1 MKNYKKLQDVIWE
14 ITTEAYK
21 TWSNS
26 DYTIAVE
33 KYPNDED
40 KNIYA
45 IFIGGID
52 AQNLAK
58 ENITIEE
65 VNRFFVAEAI
75 ENLSNL
81 YPVKLKHGIM
91 YQQTQN
97 AYLDYN
103 SKLNRDV
110 YTSKAIDED
119 GNNYSL
125 IWEITDKESEDESNA
140 CDWSEFEV
148 IEEI

>member
-21 TWSNS
+21 SWSKS

-33 KYPNDED
+33 KYPTDED

-52 AQNLAK
+52 AQNLVK
-58 ENITIEE
+58 DNLTIEE

-91 YQQTQN
+91 YQQTQKRIFR
-97 AYLDYN
+97 L
-103 SKLNRDV
+103 
-110 YTSKAIDED
+110 
-119 GNNYSL
+119 
-125 IWEITDKESEDESNA
+125 
-140 CDWSEFEV
+140 
-148 IEEI
+148 